1 MTVRTSSKCRAT
13 VVVRHSTASKSELRR
28 VETSRCDI
36 AREQLQDAVVCE
48 DQLGKHVTWER
59 YMRGKRS
66 AAEAQFMLDSKQPDI
81 DSRTAGTAQLQV
93 QQATDVDEMSIDPPT
108 SSNNVTNPSPVPEA
122 QGSAKRVYG
131 SGAWRDRNA
140 VLAAESHKSSAL
152 GTKGAGAHTLTPCNA
167 RASKKN
173 HIEARQRLDG
183 DVNRRKQSP
192 QQEQVPKRQKLLTE
206 GLVVSIPNHQP
217 GGKPARK
224 AHDPKQTPT
233 QDETYTK

>member
-48 DQLGKHVTWER
+48 DQLGGQQETPG
-59 YMRGKRS
+59 GKRS

-108 SSNNVTNPSPVPEA
+108 SSSNVTNPSPAPEA

-140 VLAAESHKSSAL
+140 VLAAESHKSAAL
-152 GTKGAGAHTLTPCNA
+152 GTKGAGAHTLAPCNA

-224 AHDPKQTPT
+224 AHDPKQTLT